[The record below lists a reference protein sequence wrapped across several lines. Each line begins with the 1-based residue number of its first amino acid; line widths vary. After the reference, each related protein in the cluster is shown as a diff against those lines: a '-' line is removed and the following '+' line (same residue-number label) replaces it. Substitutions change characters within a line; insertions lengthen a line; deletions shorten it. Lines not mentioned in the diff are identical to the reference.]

1 MKIKYVKLDECE
13 LQQDRWRAAPEGSD
27 PRNPARGVG
36 FLGYYERN
44 ATKLAEAMQ
53 RVIKLRERR
62 DSRTQTAVLKDALS
76 QEPQRK
82 PSTREDIG
90 SNPSTAAGFVV

>member
-1 MKIKYVKLDECE
+1 MKIKYVKLYECE
-13 LQQDRWRAAPEGSD
+13 LQQDQWRAAPEGYH

-53 RVIKLRERR
+53 RVIKLRERH
-62 DSRTQTAVLKDALS
+62 DSKTTVLKDARS

-82 PSTREDIG
+82 HSTREGIG
-90 SNPSTAAGFVV
+90 SNASTAAGSVM